1 MRNVFFYIIV
11 CLTFS
16 CSNNMEPRKRQTI
29 DDSLGV
35 FSVKKPIE
43 LESNLISDSI
53 NFFFEG
59 YFERDTIEIF
69 TKNELL
75 VQDVISTDV
84 TINYAA
90 EYILKKD
97 TFLLKLNGVEYEILP
112 IAPVVRIEWRE
123 GSIYIEYS
131 RKFPMYK

>member
-69 TKNELL
+69 TKNGLL
-75 VQDVISTDV
+75 VQGVVSTAV
-84 TINYAA
+84 KINYAA
-90 EYILKKD
+90 K
-97 TFLLKLNGVEYEILP
+97 
-112 IAPVVRIEWRE
+112 
-123 GSIYIEYS
+123 
-131 RKFPMYK
+131 